1 MGAMRRIL
9 LLAEREF
16 TAYVA
21 TVTFW
26 IALALGPI
34 GMAAMVALS
43 TLGGAANSPAS
54 GATPVTISV
63 DADDPVLLAAA
74 NDALASASNLT
85 RQSFVPTRGPA
96 ATHLSV
102 SHQDGQLIIV
112 LRPAEAL
119 PPIARAFILDR
130 ISLRTQCGLRDRH
143 CLTPPTGLDRSADPV
158 PLHPAPTQAAVRR
171 AQSSIGRVAVA
182 TVLWLTLTGSLGMLL
197 QAVVRER
204 TNRGLETLLAVA
216 SPLEIVLGKLAGV
229 GAVSTLVMGAWIGT
243 GAGLSVLVS
252 HQGGLVTVLLSGL
265 AQPTD
270 IARATLCFVLA
281 YLAYGL
287 ATVAIGSTAG
297 DTAAAQNMS
306 RPLFAVLLIAFLALT
321 ATATDHADALSWL
334 VFLPPFT
341 PFLLITGDYTP
352 GQQIAAV
359 CLTLIAI
366 GLAAG
371 AAQKA
376 TRLNT

>member
-1 MGAMRRIL
+1 M
-9 LLAEREF
+9 
-16 TAYVA
+16 
-21 TVTFW
+21 
-26 IALALGPI
+26 
-34 GMAAMVALS
+34 
-43 TLGGAANSPAS
+43 
-54 GATPVTISV
+54 
-63 DADDPVLLAAA
+63 
-74 NDALASASNLT
+74 
-85 RQSFVPTRGPA
+85 
-96 ATHLSV
+96 
-102 SHQDGQLIIV
+102 
-112 LRPAEAL
+112 
-119 PPIARAFILDR
+119 
-130 ISLRTQCGLRDRH
+130 
-143 CLTPPTGLDRSADPV
+143 
-158 PLHPAPTQAAVRR
+158 
-171 AQSSIGRVAVA
+171 A

-204 TNRGLETLLAVA
+204 SNRGLETLLAVA
-216 SPLEIVLGKLAGV
+216 SPLEIVLGKLAGG

-306 RPLFAVLLIAFLALT
+306 RPLFAVLLIVFLALT
-321 ATATDHADALSWL
+321 ASATDHADALSWL

-352 GQQIAAV
+352 GQQTAAV

-376 TRLNT
+376 TRLKT